1 MDKRILKQQKNEITE
16 YHIYLR
22 LSELAKDEHNAKILK
37 KIANQEL
44 KHYNFWKSITKK
56 EIKPDKFRISLYV
69 FLARFI
75 DLSFALRFMEKGEI
89 RAKKFYAII
98 KHKYPQVEKI
108 QKDEEEHEFKL
119 IGILNDE
126 RLTYSSSIV
135 LGLNDAL
142 VELTGTLAGLTFALG
157 NSMIVGI
164 TGLIMGVAAS
174 LSMAASEY
182 LSNEEEENKEEKSSI
197 KSALYTWTAYII
209 SVVILVSPYFI
220 FDNIMHAFAVMLTMT
235 ILIIFTYTFYISVA
249 KGLNFK
255 KKFSQMA
262 LISLSV
268 ALISFII
275 GRLVSIYFGIEV

>member
-1 MDKRILKQQKNEITE
+1 MDKIILKQQKNEITE

-22 LSELAKDEHNAKILK
+22 LSELAKDEHNVRILK
-37 KIANQEL
+37 KIAKQEL
-44 KHYNFWKSITKK
+44 KHYEFWKSITRK
-56 EIKPDKFRISLYV
+56 EIAPDKFRISLYV
-69 FLARFI
+69 FLARFV
-75 DLSFALRFMEKGEI
+75 DLSFALRYMEKGEE
-89 RAKKFYAII
+89 RAKKFYEVM
-98 KHKYPQVEKI
+98 KHKYPQVKKI
-108 QKDEEEHEFKL
+108 QKDEEEHENKL

-142 VELTGTLAGLTFALG
+142 VELTGTLAGLTFAFG
-157 NSMIVGI
+157 NSLIVGI

-182 LSNEEEENKEEKSSI
+182 LSNEEEETKDKKSSI
-197 KSALYTWTAYII
+197 KSALYTWMAYII
-209 SVVILVSPYFI
+209 SVVLLVSPYFI
-220 FDNIMHAFAVMLTMT
+220 FDKIMHAFAVMLTMT
-235 ILIIFTYTFYISVA
+235 ILIIFSYTFYISVA
-249 KGLNFK
+249 KGLSFK

>member
-1 MDKRILKQQKNEITE
+1 MDKRILEQQKNEITE
-16 YHIYLR
+16 YRIYSR
-22 LSELAKDEHNAKILK
+22 LSELTKDEHNAKILK
-37 KIANQEL
+37 RIARQEL

-56 EIKPDKFRISLYV
+56 EIEPDKFRISLYI

-75 DLSFALRFMEKGEI
+75 DLSFALRYMEKGED
-89 RAKKFYAII
+89 RAKKFYAVM
-98 KHKYPQVEKI
+98 KHKYPQVKKI
-108 QKDEEEHEFKL
+108 QKEEEEHEYKL
-119 IGILNDE
+119 IGVLNDE
-126 RLTYSSSIV
+126 KLTYSGSIV

-157 NSMIVGI
+157 NTTIVGI

-182 LSNEEEENKEEKSSI
+182 LANKEEENKREKSSI
-197 KSALYTWTAYII
+197 KSALYTWVAYII
-209 SVVILVSPYFI
+209 SVVLLVSPYFI
-220 FDNIMHAFAVMLTMT
+220 FDNIINAFAVMVTMT

-275 GRLVSIYFGIEV
+275 GRLVSIYFGIQV